1 MEADY
6 PPILEKVG
14 TIHPINSIKVRLLEI
29 LSKHGFEPAEG
40 PEIESE
46 KYNFDMLNIKKIT
59 SRKTNA
65 RYFLCK

>member
-40 PEIESE
+40 PEIDLKSII
-46 KYNFDMLNIKKIT
+46 LTCLI
-59 SRKTNA
+59 
-65 RYFLCK
+65 